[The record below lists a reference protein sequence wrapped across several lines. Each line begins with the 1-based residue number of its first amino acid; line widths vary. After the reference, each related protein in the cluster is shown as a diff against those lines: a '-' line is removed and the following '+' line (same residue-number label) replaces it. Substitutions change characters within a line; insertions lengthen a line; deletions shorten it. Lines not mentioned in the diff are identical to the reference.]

1 MTREHRGSVELVRSS
16 NECIGDFEAGS
27 PAGQPR
33 WGASQPRKRS
43 VVQISES
50 RPGHFASIRR
60 LPNCPLF
67 ISNTRDSV
75 STSLA
80 QKAVTLEALAVLIH
94 KVVIQHSTSVLA
106 DSISGANG
114 HKPIV
119 DRPLKEDWND
129 DKLASGCTV

>member
-1 MTREHRGSVELVRSS
+1 MLSLYEAQMSALAILRRGPQ
-16 NECIGDFEAGS
+16 GGS
-27 PAGQPR
+27 PAGVLVNR
-33 WGASQPRKRS
+33 GS
-43 VVQISES
+43 VLLS
-50 RPGHFASIRR
+50 RFQSPGPGHFASIRR

-80 QKAVTLEALAVLIH
+80 QRAVTLEALAVLIH